1 MDKETL
7 AAFDGMLQNSFLAW
21 RRLLKPRRAR
31 NRQPLMQ
38 IRTMTV
44 RDIPAGMRLK
54 EIAGWNQTEADWQI
68 FLDASRDGCFV
79 AEVDGVVRGTA
90 TTIVYGGRLAWVG
103 MVLVH
108 PQHRGQ
114 GIGTTLLKK
123 CIEHLDSIQ
132 VPCIKLDA
140 TPLGK
145 PIYERLGFATEYELE
160 RWTLKRRKDD
170 LPRREQLDP
179 DESMP
184 GPRLEDVLKADRE
197 AFGADRG
204 AVLRALHH
212 NQPLFTDLVW
222 NAGGTEG
229 YTFGRSGSF
238 ADHVGPWIAKDEA
251 AGGRILMRF
260 LAHSRREMI
269 VTDCSKAN
277 RFARKLLQARGFEY
291 SRPLTRMF
299 RGRNEYPGRPEL
311 VCAILGPEFG

>member
-1 MDKETL
+1 
-7 AAFDGMLQNSFLAW
+7 
-21 RRLLKPRRAR
+21 
-31 NRQPLMQ
+31 MQ

-90 TTIVYGGRLAWVG
+90 TTIVYEGRFAWVG
-103 MVLVH
+103 MVLVD
-108 PQHRGQ
+108 PQHRGH
-114 GIGTTLLKK
+114 GMGTMLLKK
-123 CIEHLDSIQ
+123 CLEHLDAIQ

-140 TPLGK
+140 TPRGK
-145 PIYERLGFATEYELE
+145 PIYEKLGFATEYELE
-160 RWTLKRRKDD
+160 RWTLKRGQED
-170 LPRREQLDP
+170 LPRRDQPDP

-184 GPRLEDVLKADRE
+184 EPLLEHVLTADRE

-204 AVLRALHH
+204 RVLRALNR
-212 NQPLFTDLVW
+212 NQPLFTLGVW
-222 NAGGTEG
+222 NARGMEG
-229 YTFGRSGSF
+229 YAFGRRGSF

-251 AGGRILMRF
+251 AGERILRRF
-260 LAHSRREMI
+260 LAESRREI
-269 VTDCSKAN
+269 VVTDCSKAN

-299 RGRNEYPGRPEL
+299 RGRNEYPGRPEV

>member
-1 MDKETL
+1 MH
-7 AAFDGMLQNSFLAW
+7 
-21 RRLLKPRRAR
+21 
-31 NRQPLMQ
+31 

-44 RDIPAGMRLK
+44 QDIPAGMRLK
-54 EIAGWNQTEADWQI
+54 ELAGWNQTEADWQI

-108 PQHRGQ
+108 PQHRGH
-114 GIGTTLLKK
+114 GIGTRLLEK
-123 CIEHLDSIQ
+123 CIKHLDSIQ
-132 VPCIKLDA
+132 VPSIKLDA

-145 PIYERLGFATEYELE
+145 PIYEKLGFATEYELE
-160 RWTLKRRKDD
+160 RWTLKRRKED

-179 DESMP
+179 DEST
-184 GPRLEDVLKADRE
+184 PRPLLEDVLKADRE

-204 AVLRALHH
+204 AVLRALNR
-212 NQPLFTDLVW
+212 NQPLFTDLVR

-229 YTFGRSGSF
+229 YAFGRRGSF

-251 AGGRILMRF
+251 TGERILTRF
-260 LAHSRREMI
+260 LARSRREM
-269 VTDCSKAN
+269 VLTDCSDAN

>member
-1 MDKETL
+1 MH
-7 AAFDGMLQNSFLAW
+7 
-21 RRLLKPRRAR
+21 
-31 NRQPLMQ
+31 

-44 RDIPAGMRLK
+44 QDIPAGMRLK
-54 EIAGWNQTEADWQI
+54 ELAGWNQTEADWQI

-108 PQHRGQ
+108 PQHRGH
-114 GIGTTLLKK
+114 GIGTRLLEK

-132 VPCIKLDA
+132 VPSIKLDA

-145 PIYERLGFATEYELE
+145 PIYEKLGFATEYELE
-160 RWTLKRRKDD
+160 RWTLKRRKED

-179 DESMP
+179 DEST
-184 GPRLEDVLKADRE
+184 PRPLLEDVLKADRE

-204 AVLRALHH
+204 AVLRALNR
-212 NQPLFTDLVW
+212 NQPLFTDLVRS
-222 NAGGTEG
+222 AGGTEG
-229 YTFGRSGSF
+229 YAFGRRGSF

-251 AGGRILMRF
+251 TGERILTRF
-260 LAHSRREMI
+260 LAHSRREM
-269 VTDCSKAN
+269 VLTDCSDAN